1 MKLSLGLFL
10 FAVVFSVSAQ
20 KQSNITI
27 KGKLINNTF
36 KTIYLDKFSNEPIP
50 MDSAKIVNDAFEF
63 HSTIPESGFYDL
75 RLAGDKMMILVL
87 TPGDKI
93 ELSGNAYAFQIPFS
107 FSGSKQSGMVFE
119 LGTKIG
125 NYDMKKDSLNQVY
138 EKVKNTTFR
147 DSVVVM
153 LKAAFDDF
161 SGKQNDLVINFIDK
175 NPSSLG
181 GLLFISR
188 LPINDNMLLYSKYD
202 SALFKAY
209 PQNSFVK
216 EFHSQ
221 VVKNTRL
228 SIGSVAPDIIEKDT
242 TGKEIPLSSLRG
254 KIVLIDFWASWC
266 GPCRRESPN
275 MVKLYNK
282 FRDKG
287 FEIYSVSLDK
297 DRQAWLNAIKKDK
310 LRWTHVSDLGFWN
323 AKPAQLYNISSIPST
338 VLLDRNGKII
348 AKGLMGGE
356 LDQKL
361 DEIFV
366 K

>member
-1 MKLSLGLFL
+1 MELEIQKKTAEELKKEAKL
-10 FAVVFSVSAQ
+10 
-20 KQSNITI
+20 
-27 KGKLINNTF
+27 
-36 KTIYLDKFSNEPIP
+36 KTILLQRKFKEKEVK
-50 MDSAKIVNDAFEF
+50 MRKDFEKKKEKKI
-63 HSTIPESGFYDL
+63 
-75 RLAGDKMMILVL
+75 
-87 TPGDKI
+87 
-93 ELSGNAYAFQIPFS
+93 
-107 FSGSKQSGMVFE
+107 
-119 LGTKIG
+119 
-125 NYDMKKDSLNQVY
+125 
-138 EKVKNTTFR
+138 
-147 DSVVVM
+147 
-153 LKAAFDDF
+153 
-161 SGKQNDLVINFIDK
+161 
-175 NPSSLG
+175 
-181 GLLFISR
+181 
-188 LPINDNMLLYSKYD
+188 
-202 SALFKAY
+202 
-209 PQNSFVK
+209 
-216 EFHSQ
+216 
-221 VVKNTRL
+221 
-228 SIGSVAPDIIEKDT
+228 KDT
-242 TGKEIPLSSLRG
+242 TKKEKDDHEKQITELKQQI
-254 KIVLIDFWASWC
+254 KIKKDEFLAFKVVLIDFWASWC